1 MSPDASVEVV
11 RLLEKSQALAS
22 AAYGLEL
29 PREELELEDFE
40 LQLSHLALC
49 LDPAK
54 IPANS
59 PAGFYKM
66 PSHDEVW
73 AKLHRI
79 NEGLDKIAEKM
90 AALPKKRA
98 LFLSRIG
105 KTLLLLD
112 ACVMPCSQLIASCI
126 AEGEPD
132 EDMTY
137 EEAVMMQEDDKWSRD
152 SD

>member
-1 MSPDASVEVV
+1 
-11 RLLEKSQALAS
+11 
-22 AAYGLEL
+22 
-29 PREELELEDFE
+29 
-40 LQLSHLALC
+40 
-49 LDPAK
+49 
-54 IPANS
+54 
-59 PAGFYKM
+59 M

-98 LFLSRIG
+98 LFLSRI
-105 KTLLLLD
+105 
-112 ACVMPCSQLIASCI
+112 
-126 AEGEPD
+126 EGEPD